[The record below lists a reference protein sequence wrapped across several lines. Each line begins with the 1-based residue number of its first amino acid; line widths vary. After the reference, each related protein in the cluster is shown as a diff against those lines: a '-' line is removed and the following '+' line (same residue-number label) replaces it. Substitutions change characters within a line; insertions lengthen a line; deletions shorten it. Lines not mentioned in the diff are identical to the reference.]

1 MRIETD
7 PESLPARQLYHLLTN
22 LVIPRPIA
30 WVSTLDA
37 DGRTNLAPHSFFTVA
52 SSEPPI
58 VQFTSMGRKD
68 SLRNIEQTGQFTI
81 CFAARQQFEQINAT
95 ATAFPPGRSEF
106 DEVGI
111 QTEPSK
117 VVAAPRVA
125 QSPAALEC
133 ELHRVIEVGN
143 AFLVLGQVVHVAVS
157 DQVCND
163 QRRPDAQLLNPL
175 ARLGGNQWAALGDV
189 LSIDRIAL
197 EDWDRPDP
205 EE

>member
-95 ATAFPPGRSEF
+95 ATEFPPGRSEF

-111 QTEPSK
+111 RTEPSK

-157 DQVCND
+157 DQVYND

-197 EDWDRPDP
+197 EDWDQSDP